1 LTSEEP
7 EIKKGKFRDLVE
19 EVIGGIF
26 PLRTSLGVQ
35 KPEWI
40 RGAKIPFSF
49 KIE

>member
-1 LTSEEP
+1 MTSEEP

-26 PLRTSLGVQ
+26 PLRANLRVQ
-35 KPEWI
+35 NPKWI